1 MFGFSFQEFIFFSL
15 VIVLLSG
22 AGLLQPVLNA
32 MREIRGGKPGVDA
45 GASSGGRMPTPSDL
59 DISFRLLGI
68 SPTAT
73 IDEVE
78 RAYRQ
83 KAKVHHP
90 DLGGDDDAMR
100 ALNEAYNLIK
110 NARRAARR

>member
-1 MFGFSFQEFIFFSL
+1 MFGISFQEFVFFAL

-32 MREIRGGKPGVDA
+32 LREIRTGKPA
-45 GASSGGRMPTPSDL
+45 AETAARHAATPGNL
-59 DISFRLLGI
+59 DISFRLLGL
-68 SPTAT
+68 SPSAT
-73 IDEVE
+73 LEEIE
-78 RAYRQ
+78 RAYRN

-90 DLGGDDDAMR
+90 DLGGDDDTMR

-110 NARRAARR
+110 KTRRTPTR